1 MQTDGNFVL
10 YTKRGRPI
18 WATNTHNHP
27 GAYFVVQD
35 DGNLV
40 IYSPEKKPLWAS
52 NTYGKKPCP

>member
-10 YTKRGRPI
+10 YTKSGRPI
-18 WATNTHNHP
+18 WATGTQNHP

-40 IYSPEKKPLWAS
+40 IYSPEKAALWAS

>member
-1 MQTDGNFVL
+1 L
-10 YTKRGRPI
+10 YTKSGRPV
-18 WATNTHNHP
+18 WATGTQKHP

-40 IYSPEKKPLWAS
+40 IYSPEKTPLWAS